1 MTKKV
6 FSIICMAFLTTACG
20 SKKTDSGLE
29 GNPFLTASTL
39 EFGAPNFDQIQIQH
53 YLPAMK
59 EGIRLE
65 KEEIDAIVAN
75 SEAPTFENTILA
87 LEKAGDV
94 LRRAS
99 SVFFA
104 IAGADKTS
112 EIREIEAE
120 VMPILTEWSNEKS
133 LNEDLFKRI
142 KAVYENERATLT
154 GEDLRLLEE
163 VYDSFVR
170 EGAELD
176 ADKKA
181 QLKEI
186 NSKLADLQQQFGNKV
201 TDATVAA
208 GVWVDTEEELA
219 GLSQSQINQCK
230 KDAES
235 AGGKA
240 PYYIVI
246 TNTTQQSVL
255 ASLENR
261 ALRERVYNASIHR
274 TDETSENNTYGIIVE
289 MAKLRAQ
296 KAALLGY
303 PNFAAYTVSN
313 AMAKT
318 PENIYSFLNG
328 LIVEYLPKSQQETAE
343 IEAYA
348 RKTQGSDFQLQPYD
362 RFFYSAK
369 MKAEKFN
376 ISDEQV
382 RPYFNM
388 DTVLIK
394 GVFYAAEK
402 VFGLS
407 FSERTDLPVYH
418 PDVKVY
424 NVHDTDGSIMAL
436 FYVDM
441 FRRPTKQGGAWM
453 GAFQK
458 QSHFFN
464 AKPIIYNVCNVA
476 KPAEGEP
483 CLINWDETT
492 TMFHEFGHALHGIV
506 SDCKY
511 NTLSGTA
518 VARDFVE
525 LPSQFY
531 EYWASQPD
539 IFDNYVKHYQT
550 NEPMPADLKE
560 NMLKSVNYHAAY
572 ALGENLAST
581 SSDLG
586 WHMLTADQVPSAEDA
601 PVFQENLLREIGLL
615 NPQIPPRYNPT
626 YFRHVWGGG
635 YAAGYYSYL
644 WSEVLAVN
652 VGDVFTKAGGVNREL
667 GQAYREKVISKGN
680 TLPLEQIFT
689 DFTGLA
695 QPDAKPL
702 LKARGL

>member
-6 FSIICMAFLTTACG
+6 FSIICMALIATACG
-20 SKKTDSGLE
+20 SKKTDAGLE
-29 GNPFLTASTL
+29 GNPFLTAGSL
-39 EFGAPNFDQIQIQH
+39 EFGAPDFSQIRTTH

-65 KEEIDAIVAN
+65 KEEINAIVSN
-75 SEAPTFENTILA
+75 TEAPTFENTILA
-87 LEKAGDV
+87 LEKAGEV
-94 LRRAS
+94 LRRTS
-99 SVFFA
+99 NVFFA
-104 IAGADKTS
+104 VAGADKTS
-112 EIREIEAE
+112 EIRAIEEEII
-120 VMPILTEWSNEKS
+120 PLITEWSNEKS
-133 LNEDLFKRI
+133 LNEELFKRV
-142 KAVYENERATLT
+142 KAVYDNERASLT
-154 GEDLRLLEE
+154 GEDLKLLDE
-163 VYDSFVR
+163 VYNNFVR

-176 ADKKA
+176 AERKA
-181 QLKEI
+181 ELKAI
-186 NSKLADLQQQFGNKV
+186 NAKLAELQQKFGNTV

-208 GVWVDTEEELA
+208 GVWVDSEEELA

-230 KDAES
+230 QDAES

-246 TNTTQQSVL
+246 TNTTQQPVL

-261 ALRERVYNASIHR
+261 ALREKVYQASIHR
-274 TDETSENNTYGIIVE
+274 TDETSDNNTYGIIVE
-289 MAKLRAQ
+289 LAKLRAQ

-303 PNFAAYTVSN
+303 PNYAAYSISN
-313 AMAKT
+313 AMAKK
-318 PENIYSFLNG
+318 PENVYGFLNR
-328 LIVEYLPKSQQETAE
+328 LIDEYLPKAQKETAE

-348 RKTQGSDFQLQPYD
+348 RKTQGSDFNLQPYD
-362 RFFYSAK
+362 RFFYSSK
-369 MKAEKFN
+369 MKQEMFN
-376 ISDEQV
+376 ISDDQV

-394 GVFYAAEK
+394 GVFYAAER
-402 VFGLS
+402 VYGLS
-407 FSERTDLPVYH
+407 FSERTDIPVYH

-424 NVHDTDGSIMAL
+424 NVHDKDGHIMAL

-458 QSHFFN
+458 QSHYFG
-464 AKPIIYNVCNVA
+464 ATPIIYNVCNVA
-476 KPAEGEP
+476 KPAEGQP

-511 NTLSGTA
+511 NTLSGTS

-531 EYWASQPD
+531 EYWASQPE
-539 IFDNYVKHYQT
+539 IFDNYVKHYET
-550 NEPMPADLKE
+550 NEPMPKELKE
-560 NMLKSVNYHAAY
+560 NMLKFVNFHAAY

-586 WHMLTADQVPSAEDA
+586 WHMLTADQVPAADA
-601 PVFQENLLREIGLL
+601 APEFQENLLKEMRLL

-652 VGDVFTKAGGVNREL
+652 VGEVFTKGGGVNAEL
-667 GQAYREKVISKGN
+667 GQAYRDKIISKGN

-689 DFTGLA
+689 DFTGLE
-695 QPDAKPL
+695 QPDAKGF
-702 LKARGL
+702 LKSRGL

>member
-1 MTKKV
+1 
-6 FSIICMAFLTTACG
+6 MALLTASCG
-20 SKKTDSGLE
+20 SKKTDTGLE
-29 GNPFLTASTL
+29 GNPFLTPSTL
-39 EFGAPNFDQIQIQH
+39 EFGAPNFQEIKSEH
-53 YLPAMK
+53 YLPAIK

-65 KEEIDAIVAN
+65 REEIEQII
-75 SEAPTFENTILA
+75 SSEEAPTFENTILA
-87 LEKAGDV
+87 LEKAGSV

-99 SVFFA
+99 SIFFA
-104 IAGADKTS
+104 IAGADKTA
-112 EIREIEAE
+112 EIRDIEAE
-120 VMPILTEWSNEKS
+120 AMPILTDWSNEKS

-142 KAVYENERATLT
+142 KAVYDNEKDTLE
-154 GEDLRLLEE
+154 GEDLKLLTE
-163 VYDSFVR
+163 VYNSFVR

-176 ADKKA
+176 AEKKEE
-181 QLKEI
+181 LKKI
-186 NSKLADLQQQFGNKV
+186 NSRLADLQQEFGNKV

-208 GVWVDTEEELA
+208 GIWVDTEEELE
-219 GLSQSQINQCK
+219 GLTQGQINQCK

-235 AGGKA
+235 AGAKA

-246 TNTTQQSVL
+246 TNTTQQSIL

-261 ALRERVYNASIHR
+261 ALRERIYNASIHR
-274 TDETSENNTYGIIVE
+274 TDETSSNNTYGIIVE
-289 MAKLRAQ
+289 IAKLRAQ

-303 PNFAAYTVSN
+303 PNYATYSVSN
-313 AMAKT
+313 AMAKD
-318 PENIYSFLNG
+318 PENIYAFLRG
-328 LIVEYLPKSQQETAE
+328 LIAEYLPKSAKETAE

-348 RKTQGSDFQLQPYD
+348 RQTQGSDFELQPYD

-369 MKAEKFN
+369 MKAEQFN
-376 ISDEQV
+376 ITDEQV

-388 DTVLIK
+388 DSVLIK

-402 VFGLS
+402 VYGLT
-407 FSERTDLPVYH
+407 FTERHDLPVYH

-424 NVHDTDGSIMAL
+424 NVHDTDGHIMAL

-458 QSHFFN
+458 QSYFLD
-464 AKPIIYNVCNVA
+464 AMPIIYNVCNIA
-476 KPAEGEP
+476 KPADGEP

-506 SDCKY
+506 SACKY

-531 EYWASQPD
+531 EYWASQPE
-539 IFDNYVKHYQT
+539 IFDNYAKHYET
-550 NEPMPADLKE
+550 NEPMPTELKE
-560 NMLKSVNYHAAY
+560 NMLKSVNFHAAY

-586 WHMLTADQVPSAEDA
+586 WHMLSADQVPSAEDA
-601 PVFQENLLREIGLL
+601 PLFQENLLRELNLL

-652 VGDVFTKAGGVNREL
+652 VGDVFTRGGGVNREL
-667 GQAYREKVISKGN
+667 GQAYRDKIISRGN
-680 TLPLEQIFT
+680 TLPLEQMFT